1 MPANAAPRGP
11 QKGRTFTESARRAQ
25 IVAAAIAVI
34 AEHGYAATSF
44 TRIAKQAGL
53 SSTGM
58 ISYHFANKD
67 DLIGE
72 VLTEATRVAYGFI
85 FPRMAAATGHRAKLR
100 ARLESNME
108 LVRAHPGHVRA
119 LMEIARNAPTT
130 PDFVDERFGLF
141 TGHLRAGQDAG
152 EFGPFNADAM
162 AVAIIGAIDAMV
174 IGLVFHPEVDA
185 AEFGR
190 ELADTFDRATRPS

>member
-1 MPANAAPRGP
+1 MRANTGR
-11 QKGRTFTESARRAQ
+11 GRTFTESARRAQ

-67 DLIGE
+67 DLIRE
-72 VLTEATRVAYGFI
+72 VLTETTTVAYDFI
-85 FPRMAAATGHRAKLR
+85 SPRMAAVTGYRAKLR

-108 LVRAHPGHVRA
+108 LVRAHPAHVKA
-119 LMEIARNAPTT
+119 IIEIARNAPST
-130 PDFVDERFGLF
+130 PEFVDERFGLF
-141 TGHLRAGQDAG
+141 TAHLRGGQEAG
-152 EFGPFNADAM
+152 EFGPFNPEAM

-174 IGLVFHPEVDA
+174 VGLVNFPDLDA
-185 AEFGR
+185 TEFGR
-190 ELADTFDRATRPS
+190 ELADTFDRATRG

>member
-1 MPANAAPRGP
+1 MRANTA
-11 QKGRTFTESARRAQ
+11 KGRTFTESARRAQ

-34 AEHGYAATSF
+34 AEHGYTAASF

-67 DLIGE
+67 DLIRE
-72 VLTEATRVAYGFI
+72 VLTETTGVAHSYI
-85 FPRMAAATGHRAKLR
+85 SPRMEAVTGYRAKLR
-100 ARLESNME
+100 VRLESNME
-108 LVRAHPGHVRA
+108 LVRAHPDHVRTII
-119 LMEIARNAPTT
+119 EIALNAPKT

-141 TGHLRAGQDAG
+141 SNHLREGQRAG

-162 AVAIIGAIDAMV
+162 AVTIISAIDAMV
-174 IGLVFHPEVDA
+174 NGLVRFPEVDA
-185 AEFGR
+185 TAFGR
-190 ELADTFDRATRPS
+190 ELADTFDRATRP

>member
-1 MPANAAPRGP
+1 MRANTT
-11 QKGRTFTESARRAQ
+11 KGRTFTESARRAQ

-34 AEHGYAATSF
+34 AEHGYAAASF

-67 DLIGE
+67 DLIRE
-72 VLTEATRVAYGFI
+72 VLTETTTVAYNYI
-85 FPRMAAATGHRAKLR
+85 SPRMEAVTGYRAKLR

-108 LVRAHPGHVRA
+108 LVRAHPAHVKA
-119 LMEIARNAPTT
+119 LIEIARNAPTT

-141 TGHLRAGQDAG
+141 ANHLRAGQQAG
-152 EFGPFNADAM
+152 EFGPFSPES
-162 AVAIIGAIDAMV
+162 VAIAVIGAIDATV
-174 IGLVFHPEVDA
+174 FALVGVPDLDA
-185 AEFGR
+185 VAAGR
-190 ELADTFDRATRPS
+190 ELADTFDRATRA

>member
-1 MPANAAPRGP
+1 MRANPPRR
-11 QKGRTFTESARRAQ
+11 RTFTESARRAQ

-67 DLIGE
+67 DLIRE
-72 VLTEATRVAYGFI
+72 VLTEATTVAFDFI
-85 FPRMAAATGHRAKLR
+85 SPRMEAADGYRAKLR

-108 LVRAHPGHVRA
+108 LVRAHPAHVRA

-130 PDFVDERFGLF
+130 PDFVDQRFGLF
-141 TGHLRAGQDAG
+141 AAHLRAGQEAG
-152 EFGPFNADAM
+152 EFGRFNVDAM
-162 AVAIIGAIDAMV
+162 AVSIIGALDAMV
-174 IGLVFHPEVDA
+174 IGLVQYPDVDA
-185 AEFGR
+185 TEFGR
-190 ELADTFDRATRPS
+190 ELADTFDRATRP

>member
-1 MPANAAPRGP
+1 MRANAPKR
-11 QKGRTFTESARRAQ
+11 RTFTESARRAQ

-67 DLIGE
+67 DLLRE
-72 VLTEATRVAYGFI
+72 VLTEATTVAYEFI
-85 FPRMAAATGHRAKLR
+85 SPRMEAAAGYRAKLR

-108 LVRAHPGHVRA
+108 LVRAHPAHVRA

-130 PDFVDERFGLF
+130 PDFVDDRFGLF
-141 TGHLRAGQDAG
+141 AGHLRAGQEAG
-152 EFGPFNADAM
+152 EFGRFNVDAM

-174 IGLVFHPEVDA
+174 IGLVQYPDVDA
-185 AEFGR
+185 TEFGR
-190 ELADTFDRATRPS
+190 EIADTFDRATRP

>member
-1 MPANAAPRGP
+1 MPANAAAGGSQR
-11 QKGRTFTESARRAQ
+11 GRTFTESARRAQ

-34 AEHGYAATSF
+34 NEHGYAAASF

-72 VLTEATRVAYGFI
+72 VLTEATTVAYRFI
-85 FPRMAAATGHRAKLR
+85 SPRMEAVDGYRAKLR

-130 PDFVDERFGLF
+130 PEFVDDRFGLF
-141 TGHLRAGQDAG
+141 SGHLRAGQAAG

-174 IGLVFHPEVDA
+174 IGLVLHPEVDA
-185 AEFGR
+185 TEFGR
-190 ELADTFDRATRPS
+190 ELADAFDRATRPS

>member
-1 MPANAAPRGP
+1 MPANTTKR
-11 QKGRTFTESARRAQ
+11 RTFTENARRAQ

-34 AEHGYAATSF
+34 ADHGYAAASF
-44 TRIAKQAGL
+44 TRIAQQAGL

-72 VLTEATRVAYGFI
+72 VLTEATTVAHNFI
-85 FPRMAAATGHRAKLR
+85 SPRMEAATGYRAKLR

-108 LVRAHPGHVRA
+108 LVRAHPAHVRA
-119 LMEIARNAPTT
+119 LMEIAQNAPKT

-141 TGHLRAGQDAG
+141 TRHLRGGQEAG
-152 EFGPFNADAM
+152 EFGSFNADAM
-162 AVAIIGAIDAMV
+162 AVAVIGAIDAMV
-174 IGLVFHPEVDA
+174 IGLVLHPDVDA
-185 AEFGR
+185 TEFGR
-190 ELADTFDRATRPS
+190 ELADTFDRATCPS

>member
-1 MPANAAPRGP
+1 MPANTA
-11 QKGRTFTESARRAQ
+11 KGRTFTESARRAQ

-34 AEHGYAATSF
+34 NEHGYAAASF

-72 VLTEATRVAYGFI
+72 VLSEATTVAYNYI
-85 FPRMAAATGHRAKLR
+85 SPRMEAATGYRAKLR
-100 ARLESNME
+100 ARLESNIE

-119 LMEIARNAPTT
+119 LMEIAQNAPRT
-130 PDFVDERFGLF
+130 PEFVDQRFGLF
-141 TGHLRAGQDAG
+141 SGHLRAGQEAG
-152 EFGPFNADAM
+152 EFGRFNPDAM

-174 IGLVFHPEVDA
+174 IGLVHYPEVDA
-185 AEFGR
+185 AEYGR

>member
-1 MPANAAPRGP
+1 MRANTA
-11 QKGRTFTESARRAQ
+11 KGRTFTESARRAQ

-34 AEHGYAATSF
+34 AEHGYAAASF
-44 TRIAKQAGL
+44 TRIARHAGL

-72 VLTEATRVAYGFI
+72 VLTETTTVASNYI
-85 FPRMAAATGHRAKLR
+85 SPRMDAVAGYRAKLR

-108 LVRAHPGHVRA
+108 LVRAHPDHIRA
-119 LMEIARNAPTT
+119 LIEIALNAPKT
-130 PDFVDERFGLF
+130 PDFVDQRFTLF
-141 TGHLRAGQDAG
+141 GNHLRAGQEAG

-162 AVAIIGAIDAMV
+162 AVAIIGALDAMV
-174 IGLVFHPEVDA
+174 TGLVRFPEVDA

>member
-1 MPANAAPRGP
+1 MRANAPKR
-11 QKGRTFTESARRAQ
+11 RTFTESARRAQ

-67 DLIGE
+67 DLLRE
-72 VLTEATRVAYGFI
+72 VLTEATTVAYEFI
-85 FPRMAAATGHRAKLR
+85 SPRMEAAAGYRAKLR

-108 LVRAHPGHVRA
+108 LVRAHPAHVRA

-130 PDFVDERFGLF
+130 PDFVDDRFGLF
-141 TGHLRAGQDAG
+141 TEHLRAGQQAG
-152 EFGPFNADAM
+152 EFGEFNTDAM
-162 AVAIIGAIDAMV
+162 AVAIIGALDAMV
-174 IGLVFHPEVDA
+174 IGLVQYPDVDA
-185 AEFGR
+185 TEFGR
-190 ELADTFDRATRPS
+190 ELADTFDRATRP